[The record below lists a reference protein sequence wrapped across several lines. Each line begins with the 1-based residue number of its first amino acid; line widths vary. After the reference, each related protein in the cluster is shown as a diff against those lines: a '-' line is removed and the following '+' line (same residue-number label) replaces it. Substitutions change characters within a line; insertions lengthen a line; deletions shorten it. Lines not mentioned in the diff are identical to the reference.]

1 MRRFFVLTAAVGAA
15 ALGASPA
22 LAGTTPAD
30 QGTVRFLHAAPGAP
44 AVDIWVNGAKTVPRL
59 RRGKITGYLDLP
71 VGTYRYA
78 VRAAGAP
85 RLQTNIVLFG
95 RVTVAKDKVA
105 TVAVTDRI
113 RSPRP
118 KVRLISD
125 ASEQPF
131 GTARIRVAHLS
142 ADTPAVDIAV
152 AKAGTVVTKLR
163 FPKTT
168 GYLDLAPGTY
178 TFFVRPAG
186 TKINAIAIRNVTLKA
201 GSNYTAWAIG
211 ALTPRR
217 GEFTLRGLLT
227 EDDLPTRYDRTQ
239 LRVLHASPGAPNVDV
254 YVNGAAAVPN
264 LAFGAAAPNDG
275 TYLKLPSGEIDL
287 AIRAAGAAATS
298 APVYQ
303 AKLTL
308 QAQTTVTAAA
318 RGQLSN
324 STFTVSAYG
333 DDVSP
338 TNGAARVTVVHL
350 SPNTPAVDVYA
361 NADNTSGVPAVS
373 NLPYPN
379 ATNPS
384 LSVPAAT
391 YTFGVSVTGQKAVAL
406 RVGPVAL
413 PADSATTVYAIGL
426 LGGVGATALT
436 TKALTTTLK

>member
-1 MRRFFVLTAAVGAA
+1 MRRFVVVTAALGAV

-22 LAGTTPAD
+22 LAGTGTVD
-30 QGTVRFLHAAPGAP
+30 EGTVRFFHAAPGAP
-44 AVDIWVNGAKTVPRL
+44 AVDIWVNGAKAVPKL
-59 RRGKITGYLDLP
+59 RRGAITRYIDLP

-78 VRAAGAP
+78 VRPAGAP
-85 RLQTNIVLFG
+85 KRRNNYILAG
-95 RVTVAKDKVA
+95 RVTIGKD
-105 TVAVTDRI
+105 TVSTIAVTDRVAG
-113 RSPRP
+113 PRP
-118 KVRLISD
+118 KVRVISD
-125 ASEQPF
+125 ARERPF

-142 ADTPAVDIAV
+142 ADTPPVDIAV
-152 AKAGTVVTKLR
+152 RGAGTVVQRLR
-163 FPKTT
+163 YPKTT
-168 GYLDLAPGTY
+168 GYLDLPEGTY

-186 TKINAIAIRNVTLKA
+186 TKINAIILRDVTVKA

-217 GEFTLRGLLT
+217 GELTLRGKLT
-227 EDDLPTRYDRTQ
+227 EDVLPTRYDRTQ

-254 YVNGAAAVPN
+254 YVNGANAVPN

-287 AIRAAGAAATS
+287 ALRAAGAAATS
-298 APVYQ
+298 TPVYQ

-308 QAQTTVTAAA
+308 EAQKTVTAAA

-338 TNGAARVTVVHL
+338 TNGAARVNVVHL
-350 SPNTPAVDVYA
+350 SPDTPAVDVYA
-361 NADNTSGVPAVS
+361 NADDTSGAPAVS
-373 NLPYPN
+373 NLAYPN

-391 YTFGVSVTGQKAVAL
+391 YTFGVTVTGQKAVAL
-406 RVGPVAL
+406 RVGPAAL

-426 LGGVGATALT
+426 LAGTGATALT
-436 TKALTTTLK
+436 TKVLTTRLK